1 MKNKN
6 NINIE
11 AGSFV
16 YIKEEGLD
24 SLYTVEDINL
34 KTGEAMIYHPTLNT
48 RHVDVDELA
57 LVPESF

>member
-6 NINIE
+6 TIK

-24 SLYTVEDINL
+24 SLYTVEKIN
-34 KTGEAMIYHPTLNT
+34 KRSGEARIYHPLLNT
-48 RHVDVDELA
+48 KFVDIKDLD
-57 LVPESF
+57 LVPETF